1 MTPAQKALVRIAA
14 LCRRPNHRITR
25 QIRLLE
31 LALEGLGVPTAL
43 RDEEIRKVIQERR
56 DLAQQRVAANAG
68 GRREA
73 A

>member
-1 MTPAQKALVRIAA
+1 MTPAQHALVRIAA

-31 LALEGLGVPTAL
+31 LALEGLGVPTKA

-56 DLAQQRVAANAG
+56 DMAEQREQANAG
-68 GRREA
+68 GSREA